1 MPGHAG
7 QPGHAGLQALGRAV
21 LGAGRC
27 RAPGNAAGRC
37 RAPGA
42 AGDFTCL
49 GLADLTDPTDLFDL
63 LDLLDLTDPTDL
75 LDLLDLLALPGLLD
89 PAAGG
94 GGPSPPPPL
103 YLFRLLTRRKERKGI
118 KLPKS
123 VLVPTSALQ
132 FGIDN
137 EETWRKSLQSRPPL
151 EVGESGVRLMGRP
164 ESGSTHY

>member
-1 MPGHAG
+1 MS
-7 QPGHAGLQALGRAV
+7 
-21 LGAGRC
+21 
-27 RAPGNAAGRC
+27 AAEGPR
-37 RAPGA
+37 
-42 AGDFTCL
+42 DFTCL
-49 GLADLTDPTDLFDL
+49 GLADLTDPSDLFDL

-94 GGPSPPPPL
+94 GASPPPL
-103 YLFRLLTRRKERKGI
+103 NLFKLLRWRKERKAI

-123 VLVPTSALQ
+123 VFVPTSALQ
-132 FGIDN
+132 FGIGN

>member
-21 LGAGRC
+21 LG
-27 RAPGNAAGRC
+27 AGRC

-75 LDLLDLLALPGLLD
+75 PDLLDLLALPGLLD
-89 PAAGG
+89 PARRGG
-94 GGPSPPPPL
+94 ASPISVQTSHP
-103 YLFRLLTRRKERKGI
+103 EEGEKG
-118 KLPKS
+118 
-123 VLVPTSALQ
+123 
-132 FGIDN
+132 N
-137 EETWRKSLQSRPPL
+137 
-151 EVGESGVRLMGRP
+151 
-164 ESGSTHY
+164 